1 MPDTSMA
8 ASTDRSAARRS
19 VFADL
24 SLSEGAT
31 RIRPLPPSAR
41 FNFRGRG
48 EVVDVASAAFGVA
61 LPSQACRADAAGSRA
76 ALWLGPDEW
85 LLLADPE
92 EGPAIE
98 AKLENA
104 LAGQRHS
111 VVDISHRNT
120 AFALTGPGAAAALN
134 AACLLDL
141 DISAFPIGMCTR
153 TIFGKAEIVL
163 WRTDTERFHV
173 EVWRSFAAYV
183 TQYLEEV
190 LVEQAAG

>member
-1 MPDTSMA
+1 MPDVRLVA
-8 ASTDRSAARRS
+8 PPEPVAVRRSA
-19 VFADL
+19 FADL
-24 SLSEGAT
+24 TLSEGLT
-31 RIRPLPPSAR
+31 RIRPLPPAAR

-48 EVVDVASAAFGVA
+48 EVADVASAAFGVA
-61 LPSQACRADAAGSRA
+61 LPREACRAAAAGSRA

-98 AKLENA
+98 AKLEAA
-104 LAGQRHS
+104 LSGQRHS

-134 AACLLDL
+134 AGCPLDL
-141 DISAFPIGMCTR
+141 DISAFPVGMCTR

-163 WRTDTERFHV
+163 WRTDAERFHV

-190 LVEQAAG
+190 LAEQATG

>member
-1 MPDTSMA
+1 MPDVRLAAAPDLA
-8 ASTDRSAARRS
+8 ASRRS
-19 VFADL
+19 VFAEL

-48 EVVDVASAAFGVA
+48 EVVDVASAAFGIA
-61 LPSQACRADAAGSRA
+61 LPREACRAEAAGSRA

-92 EGPAIE
+92 DGPAIE
-98 AKLENA
+98 AKLEAA

-111 VVDISHRNT
+111 VVDVSHRNT

-134 AACLLDL
+134 AGCPLDL
-141 DISAFPIGMCTR
+141 DISSFPIGMCTR

-173 EVWRSFAAYV
+173 EVWRSFASYV
-183 TQYLEEV
+183 IQYLEEV
-190 LVEQAAG
+190 LAEQAAG

>member
-1 MPDTSMA
+1 MPDVRLA
-8 ASTDRSAARRS
+8 AAPDLAAPRRS

-24 SLSEGAT
+24 SLSEGVT
-31 RIRPLPPSAR
+31 RVRPLPPSAR

-48 EVVDVASAAFGVA
+48 EVVDVAAAAFGVA
-61 LPSQACRADAAGSRA
+61 LPREACRADAAGTRA

-98 AKLENA
+98 AKLAAA

-111 VVDISHRNT
+111 VVDVSHRNT
-120 AFALTGPGAAAALN
+120 AFALTGPGAAVALN
-134 AACLLDL
+134 AGCPLDL
-141 DISAFPIGMCTR
+141 DISAFPAGMCTR
-153 TIFGKAEIVL
+153 TIFGKAELVL

-173 EVWRSFAAYV
+173 EVWRSFAPYV

-190 LVEQAAG
+190 LAEQAAG

>member
-1 MPDTSMA
+1 MPDSILAT
-8 ASTDRSAARRS
+8 SAARRS
-19 VFADL
+19 VFADFT
-24 SLSEGAT
+24 LSEGAT

-48 EVVDVASAAFGVA
+48 EVADVASAAFGVA

-92 EGPAIE
+92 EGSAIE
-98 AKLENA
+98 AKLEAA

-153 TIFGKAEIVL
+153 TILAKAEIVL
-163 WRTDTERFHV
+163 WRTDPGPFHI
-173 EVWRSFAAYV
+173 EVWRSFSAYV
-183 TQYLEEV
+183 WRFLK
-190 LVEQAAG
+190 AAGADFYQGEID